1 MTSEERVQKCQVC
14 TKRKFDPA
22 SGIVCGLTG
31 EKPGFEESCADYE
44 EDSVAVVYEAKRKA
58 EAEKPSEISGLLAF
72 FLYFVIPV
80 GIIATIISF
89 IANYNSADYAGSFC
103 LKAFDIVYLL
113 FYLYFA
119 IYTIFAFIRRK
130 PDAVFF
136 GKYLLIVLFLSNLL
150 VLLVGAD
157 DNSFMNSTARL
168 VGSLIWGAI
177 FFTYLC
183 ISEDVKDRIPKET
196 RKVKGPNKVLFILSI
211 VLPILLMAGGILELV
226 GKNGGFAGVEQQ
238 IEQACERNRA
248 TFPSYSGDGIVSTDM
263 RVEGKQLV
271 MEYMNEDVTKD
282 DVDPLMIELTKLSAE
297 EKIKKSLA
305 SLTKQDAIF
314 PLLVKAGY
322 GMSWLYV
329 DKDKEFLYSFSIPTE
344 SIAAS
349 LKPDYSYETSKE
361 TFAKI
366 FDTYE
371 KALPYELFDDCT
383 VRGISLS
390 DDGKTLRYDLMLNNA
405 SNSILAGL
413 TPSNLKDYMTEFLP
427 MMQVDVPLIVA
438 EINGKD
444 ISFDF
449 HADGNS
455 MWKMSARFTPKDYEY
470 LLGDLT
476 LDDEDFQ

>member
-1 MTSEERVQKCQVC
+1 MTSEERIQKCQVC

-31 EKPGFEESCADYE
+31 EKPSFEESCVDYE
-44 EDSVAVVYEAKRKA
+44 EDSVAVEDEAKRKI
-58 EAEKPSEISGLLAF
+58 EVEKPSEISGLLAF

-80 GIIATIISF
+80 GIIATVICF
-89 IANYNSADYAGSFC
+89 FANYNSADYSGSVC
-103 LKAFDIVYLL
+103 LKAFDITYLL

-119 IYTIFAFIRRK
+119 IYTIYAFIKRK

-136 GKYLLIVLFLSNLL
+136 AKYLLIVLFLSNLL
-150 VLLVGAD
+150 VLFLGAD

-168 VGSLIWGAI
+168 VGALIWGVI
-177 FFTYLC
+177 FYTYLFV
-183 ISEDVKDRIPKET
+183 SEDVKDRIPKET
-196 RKVKGPNKVLFILSI
+196 RKVKGLNKILFILSI
-211 VLPILLMAGGILELV
+211 VLPILLFVGGILEIV
-226 GKNGGFAGVEQQ
+226 GKNGGFAGVEKQ
-238 IEQACERNRA
+238 IELACERNRA
-248 TFPSYSGDGIVSTDM
+248 SFPSYSGNGIVSTDM

-282 DVDPLMIELTKLSAE
+282 DIDPLMIELTKLSAE

-314 PLLVKAGY
+314 PMLVKAGY
-322 GMSWLYV
+322 DVAWRYIDSE
-329 DKDKEFLYSFSIPTE
+329 KEFLYSFSIPTE

-349 LKPDYSYETSKE
+349 LEPDYSYETPKE
-361 TFAKI
+361 SFAKI

-371 KALPYELFDDCT
+371 KALPYELFEDCT

-390 DDGKTLRYDLMLNNA
+390 DDGKTLRYDLLLNNT

-413 TPSNLKDYMTEFLP
+413 TPSYLKDYMTELLP
-427 MMQVDVPLIVA
+427 LMQVDVPLIVA

-455 MWKMSARFTPKDYEY
+455 MWKMSAKFTPKDYEY

-476 LDDEDFQ
+476 LDEEDFQ